1 MSKYNVSQ
9 ALVSNAPGAYY
20 AIFASDFG
28 APVPAAPLLTYE
40 AGSGSLATTTAYI
53 KVTWI
58 TDDGVSLPSAV
69 ASVAVAAASG
79 AVSIAEPTVPAG
91 QNAVIGWQ
99 IYSGSTSATTVK
111 LNTSSTSTSPAPV
124 SIVTTEGTETGFL
137 VATTTVLLEVYGTG
151 AVVPVTDASGIQPG
165 LPSVPANSAVEYYAI
180 IPNTGSQWKQQKAI
194 TYMNADGIAE
204 TTGITLNV
212 LNFIQPVYPGV
223 GASVTAGAWM
233 VINGYLFLATTGGT
247 TASTFIGFSN
257 FNLKKGATTTD
268 GTVVWT
274 SYGKAGLARFLFS
287 NVTAGGALTPTA
299 REYGLFQN

>member
-20 AIFASDFG
+20 AIFATDFG

-40 AGSGSLATTTAYI
+40 AGSGSLATTTAYV

-69 ASVAVAAASG
+69 SAIAVIAASG

-111 LNTSSTSTSPAPV
+111 LNTLTSTSPAPV
-124 SIVTTEGTETGFL
+124 SISTVEGSEIGFL
-137 VATTTVLLEVYGTG
+137 VGTTTVLLEIYGTG

-165 LPSVPANSAVEYYAI
+165 LPLVPANSAVEYYAI

-223 GASVTAGAWM
+223 GASVMAGAWM

-287 NVTAGGALTPTA
+287 NVTASPLTPTA